1 MTLSDRV
8 ITVRVS
14 DEEAGL
20 ELLYIPPDE
29 PHDSAHFYVS
39 VKDWSKY
46 RGETIIELTTAD
58 MFLIYDMLAEA
69 LGQDKEVC
77 GC

>member
-14 DEEAGL
+14 DECAGL
-20 ELLYIPPDE
+20 ELFYAPPDE
-29 PHDSAHFYVS
+29 PHDSAHFFVT
-39 VKDWSKY
+39 VKEWSKS
-46 RGETIIELTTAD
+46 RETVIELTAAD

-69 LGQDKEVC
+69 LGQDKEVS

>member
-1 MTLSDRV
+1 MMSDRV

-14 DEEAGL
+14 DEDAGL

-29 PHDSAHFYVS
+29 PHDSAHFYAT
-39 VKDWSKY
+39 VKEWNKG
-46 RGETIIELTTAD
+46 GETIIELTTAD

-69 LGQDKEVC
+69 LGQDQGASE
-77 GC
+77 